1 MLQLSKNFSP
11 IPVILMLLISLSCEQ
26 TSSLEQIKK
35 DKSSV
40 FENDQQGIIT
50 EKQEVQVLEHIAGK
64 RYSYVK
70 VKSGSTT
77 YWLATMLGNFEKGQK
92 YFYTEGIEKTQY
104 LSTELNRTFDRIIL
118 VTQLFSSS
126 NQQIQLIQNH
136 GPVQLKSGSIPIK
149 SLVAK
154 STELNGKEV
163 QLTARIVKVN
173 AAILDRNWYHI
184 QDGTL
189 NGYDLVFTST
199 EEFPVGHVVTIR
211 GILANNKDFGAGY
224 KYEMIVE
231 NARSIR

>member
-1 MLQLSKNFSP
+1 MLQLSKNSSP

-136 GPVQLKSGSIPIK
+136 EPVQLKSGSIPIK

>member
-1 MLQLSKNFSP
+1 MLQLSKNSSP

-136 GPVQLKSGSIPIK
+136 EPVQLKSGSIPIK

-199 EEFPVGHVVTIR
+199 EEFR
-211 GILANNKDFGAGY
+211 
-224 KYEMIVE
+224 
-231 NARSIR
+231 

>member
-1 MLQLSKNFSP
+1 MLQLSKNTSP

-136 GPVQLKSGSIPIK
+136 EPVQLKSGSIPIK